1 MPQAIDLVIKNAAGT
16 DKTFSLITPAAGYG
30 SLATWYLKEGAISS
44 VFPQLTAL
52 ARPSQKKVV
61 GKAQQSSSAQH
72 LSIRFRMPSSF
83 VDTGSGLTFAG
94 ATWEM
99 NVNVVVP
106 NAYPESLK
114 ADAAAY
120 ATNALRTAL
129 LLSMMKDGTPAT

>member
-1 MPQAIDLVIKNAAGT
+1 MPQATDLVIKNAAGT
-16 DKTFSLITPAAGYG
+16 DKTFNLITPAAGYG

-52 ARPSQKKVV
+52 ARPSQKKVS
-61 GKAQQSSSAQH
+61 GSKQQASAQH
-72 LSIRFRMPSSF
+72 LSVRFRMPSSF
-83 VDTGSGLTFAG
+83 VDTTSSLTFAG

-99 NVNVVVP
+99 NVSVVVP
-106 NAYPESLK
+106 NAYPENLK
-114 ADAAAY
+114 ADAVAY